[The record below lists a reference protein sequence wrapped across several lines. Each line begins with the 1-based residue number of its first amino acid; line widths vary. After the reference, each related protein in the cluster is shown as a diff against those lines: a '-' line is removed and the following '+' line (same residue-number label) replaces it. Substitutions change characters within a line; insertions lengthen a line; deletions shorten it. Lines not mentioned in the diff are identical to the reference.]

1 MTFKQRLY
9 LLIAAAIIGLSVV
22 GAFSFHNLGRVY
34 EAASYANVNTVPSL
48 DILDA
53 ALRDFG
59 KLRVRVYRH
68 VMNTDPAK
76 LPETEQKLFESFQ
89 AMAKD
94 FDNYEKVI
102 SDARDKELLATDRK
116 ALEEYRQSL
125 NATLEAMRSHRA
137 ADALVQLEKTRTLSE
152 KVYDGL
158 SEHFTYN
165 KELGDKAA
173 AEAQKI
179 QSTANTVTSLVL
191 LTTIVIALGIG
202 IMIVRISSR
211 QLGGDPA
218 YAAECVGRIANG
230 KLDEEIRLN
239 AGDKSSLLADMAHM
253 QDTIRKLLQEMDH
266 MSAEHDKGDID
277 VVIAAKSYPGQF
289 CTMAEGINAMVAG
302 HLSVKRKAMACVM
315 EFGRGNFDAPLEQFP
330 GKKAFIN
337 ENIEQVRR
345 NLKALIEDT
354 STLAAAATRGQLDL
368 RADATRHEGDFR
380 RIVQGINDTLDA
392 IILPLNDAM
401 GVLKAVEGG
410 DLSQSIQANYQG
422 KLKELSDSVNSMVDR
437 LSTVVQEVR
446 TSADALTTASEQI
459 SATSQSLSSSASQ
472 QSSSVEETSAS
483 MEQMSSSINQNTDNA
498 SVTDGIA
505 AKAATQAVEGGKAV
519 TDTVAAMKSIANKI
533 GIIDDIAYQTNLLA
547 LNAAIEAARAG
558 EHGKGFAVVAAE
570 VRKLAERSQ
579 VAAQEISQVATDSV
593 SLAEHAGNLLD
604 EIVPSI
610 KKTSDLVQ
618 EITAASKEQALGVGQ
633 INGAMSQLT
642 QTTQQNAAASEELAA
657 TAEEMTGQAEQ
668 LQQLMGFFRTRG
680 GNQSS
685 HGRNTFAVQAPKAA
699 VKEEPRGVSNEAC
712 GDFVQF

>member
-1 MTFKQRLY
+1 MTMKQRLVLLVSIAVLALAVVAGLGIYQIQRVFDTTNYTNENSMPSVQTLQQAYIPLASLRSQVWQHITLDDPARKAEIQAKIESNLAKVNEAFQKYEGFISDDKDRQY
-9 LLIAAAIIGLSVV
+9 LKTDRDALEAYNQIRTRVLELSRENKAAQARDLMLNNQAVFNKINDTMLDHLQYNADLGAKSAEEAKATVSAAI
-22 GAFSFHNLGRVY
+22 R
-34 EAASYANVNTVPSL
+34 
-48 DILDA
+48 
-53 ALRDFG
+53 
-59 KLRVRVYRH
+59 
-68 VMNTDPAK
+68 
-76 LPETEQKLFESFQ
+76 
-89 AMAKD
+89 MATG
-94 FDNYEKVI
+94 I
-102 SDARDKELLATDRK
+102 SLLA
-116 ALEEYRQSL
+116 LV
-125 NATLEAMRSHRA
+125 TLVV
-137 ADALVQLEKTRTLSE
+137 LGTLITRHIL
-152 KVYDGL
+152 
-158 SEHFTYN
+158 
-165 KELGDKAA
+165 
-173 AEAQKI
+173 
-179 QSTANTVTSLVL
+179 
-191 LTTIVIALGIG
+191 
-202 IMIVRISSR
+202 R

-253 QDTIRKLLQEMDH
+253 QETIRKLIQEMDH

-277 VVIAAKSYPGQF
+277 VAIAAKSYPGQF
-289 CTMAEGINAMVAG
+289 CSMAEGINAMVAG

-685 HGRNTFAVQAPKAA
+685 HGRNSFAVQAPKAA
-699 VKEEPRGVSNEAC
+699 VKEEPRLQSNEAC